1 MASNKTVFFIIGIL
15 LVILGIF
22 MLVPYLVQI
31 IYQEKNLIE
40 LTEKEI
46 QIILFLNKEK
56 NSQNI
61 SILEKEI
68 WGYASRLETHTVET
82 HIYRLRKKFK
92 ESFNDDNFIINFDN
106 GYKI

>member
-1 MASNKTVFFIIGIL
+1 MNKKL
-15 LVILGIF
+15 
-22 MLVPYLVQI
+22 
-31 IYQEKNLIE
+31 K

-46 QIILFLNKEK
+46 EIILFLNKEK
-56 NSQNI
+56 SSQNI

-68 WGYASRLETHTVET
+68 WGHASKLETHTVET

-92 ESFNDDNFIINFDN
+92 ENFSDDNFIINFNN